1 MRVAFVHDWLDT
13 WGGSEQVLAEML
25 AMFPQADL
33 FTLVDFLPEPQRGPV
48 AGRRIV
54 TSFVQKLPWARK
66 RFRNYLLLLPFAVEQ
81 FDLVAASAEL
91 LGQPFGQRRFPG
103 ARQSRK
109 PQNKSFVRAHSS
121 YFLLA
126 AVP

>member
-1 MRVAFVHDWLDT
+1 MKVAFVHDWLDT

-81 FDLVAASAEL
+81 FDLRGYDLVISSSHAVAKGVLTGPEQLHVCMCYSPPRYAW
-91 LGQPFGQRRFPG
+91 
-103 ARQSRK
+103 
-109 PQNKSFVRAHSS
+109 
-121 YFLLA
+121 
-126 AVP
+126 